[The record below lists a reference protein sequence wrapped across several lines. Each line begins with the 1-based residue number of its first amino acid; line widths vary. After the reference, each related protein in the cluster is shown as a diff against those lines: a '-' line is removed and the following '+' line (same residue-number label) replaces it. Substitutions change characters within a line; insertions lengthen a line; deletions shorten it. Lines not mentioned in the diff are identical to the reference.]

1 MDFLRKI
8 YQKLCNKNYISTT
21 ILHNMK
27 YLTKEDSFLRSKC
40 MTLLIKS
47 GLKINIKYK
56 IDTIKNMIDINNDGY
71 PLVKYLIN
79 NNADEDNNL
88 KPQTIPN
95 I

>member
-1 MDFLRKI
+1 
-8 YQKLCNKNYISTT
+8 
-21 ILHNMK
+21 MK
-27 YLTKEDSFLRSKC
+27 YLTKDSFLRSKC

-56 IDTIKNMIDINNDGY
+56 IDTIKNMIDVNNDGY

>member
-1 MDFLRKI
+1 
-8 YQKLCNKNYISTT
+8 
-21 ILHNMK
+21 MK
-27 YLTKEDSFLRSKC
+27 YLTTEDSFLRSKY

-56 IDTIKNMIDINNDGY
+56 IDTIKNMIDVNNDGY

>member
-1 MDFLRKI
+1 
-8 YQKLCNKNYISTT
+8 
-21 ILHNMK
+21 MK

-56 IDTIKNMIDINNDGY
+56 INTIKNMIDVNNDGY

>member
-1 MDFLRKI
+1 
-8 YQKLCNKNYISTT
+8 
-21 ILHNMK
+21 MK
-27 YLTKEDSFLRSKC
+27 YITKEDSFLRSKC

-56 IDTIKNMIDINNDGY
+56 IDTIKNMIDVNNDGY

-88 KPQTIPN
+88 KPQTIPKYN
-95 I
+95 KPEDDNLILNYHHLQLFDWIL

>member
-1 MDFLRKI
+1 
-8 YQKLCNKNYISTT
+8 
-21 ILHNMK
+21 MK

-56 IDTIKNMIDINNDGY
+56 IDTIKNMIDVNNDGY

-79 NNADEDNNL
+79 NNTDEDNNL

>member
-1 MDFLRKI
+1 
-8 YQKLCNKNYISTT
+8 
-21 ILHNMK
+21 MK

-56 IDTIKNMIDINNDGY
+56 IDTIKNMIDVNNDGY
-71 PLVKYLIN
+71 HLVKYLIN

>member
-1 MDFLRKI
+1 
-8 YQKLCNKNYISTT
+8 
-21 ILHNMK
+21 MK
-27 YLTKEDSFLRSKC
+27 YITKEDSFLRSKC
-40 MTLLIKS
+40 INLLIKY

-56 IDTIKNMIDINNDGY
+56 IDTIKNMIDVNNDGY

>member
-1 MDFLRKI
+1 
-8 YQKLCNKNYISTT
+8 
-21 ILHNMK
+21 MK
-27 YLTKEDSFLRSKC
+27 YITKEDSFLRSKC

-56 IDTIKNMIDINNDGY
+56 IDTIKNMIDVNNDGY
-71 PLVKYLIN
+71 HLVKYLIN

>member
-1 MDFLRKI
+1 
-8 YQKLCNKNYISTT
+8 
-21 ILHNMK
+21 MK

-56 IDTIKNMIDINNDGY
+56 IDTIKNIIDVNNDGY

>member
-1 MDFLRKI
+1 
-8 YQKLCNKNYISTT
+8 
-21 ILHNMK
+21 MK
-27 YLTKEDSFLRSKC
+27 YLTKEDSFLRSKY

-56 IDTIKNMIDINNDGY
+56 IDTIKNMIDVNNDGY

>member
-1 MDFLRKI
+1 
-8 YQKLCNKNYISTT
+8 
-21 ILHNMK
+21 MK

-56 IDTIKNMIDINNDGY
+56 IDTIKNMIDVNNDGY

-79 NNADEDNNL
+79 NNADEDNYL

>member
-1 MDFLRKI
+1 M
-8 YQKLCNKNYISTT
+8 N
-21 ILHNMK
+21 

-56 IDTIKNMIDINNDGY
+56 IDTIKNMIDVNNDGY
-71 PLVKYLIN
+71 HLVKYLIN

>member
-1 MDFLRKI
+1 
-8 YQKLCNKNYISTT
+8 
-21 ILHNMK
+21 MK
-27 YLTKEDSFLRSKC
+27 YITKEDSFLRSKC

-56 IDTIKNMIDINNDGY
+56 IDTIKNMIDVNNDGY

>member
-1 MDFLRKI
+1 
-8 YQKLCNKNYISTT
+8 
-21 ILHNMK
+21 MK

-56 IDTIKNMIDINNDGY
+56 IDTIKNMIDVNNDGY
-71 PLVKYLIN
+71 PLVKYSIN

>member
-1 MDFLRKI
+1 
-8 YQKLCNKNYISTT
+8 
-21 ILHNMK
+21 MK

-56 IDTIKNMIDINNDGY
+56 IETIKNMIDVNNDGY

>member
-1 MDFLRKI
+1 
-8 YQKLCNKNYISTT
+8 
-21 ILHNMK
+21 MK
-27 YLTKEDSFLRSKC
+27 YLTKESFLRSKC

-56 IDTIKNMIDINNDGY
+56 IDTIKNMIDVNNDGY

>member
-1 MDFLRKI
+1 
-8 YQKLCNKNYISTT
+8 
-21 ILHNMK
+21 MK

-56 IDTIKNMIDINNDGY
+56 IDTIKNMIDVNNDGY
-71 PLVKYLIN
+71 LLVKYLIN

>member
-1 MDFLRKI
+1 
-8 YQKLCNKNYISTT
+8 
-21 ILHNMK
+21 MK

-56 IDTIKNMIDINNDGY
+56 IDTIKNMIDVNNDGY

>member
-1 MDFLRKI
+1 
-8 YQKLCNKNYISTT
+8 
-21 ILHNMK
+21 
-27 YLTKEDSFLRSKC
+27 

-56 IDTIKNMIDINNDGY
+56 IDTIKNMIDDNNDGY

>member
-1 MDFLRKI
+1 
-8 YQKLCNKNYISTT
+8 
-21 ILHNMK
+21 
-27 YLTKEDSFLRSKC
+27 

-56 IDTIKNMIDINNDGY
+56 IDTIKNMIDVNNDGY

-79 NNADEDNNL
+79 NNTDEDNNL

>member
-1 MDFLRKI
+1 
-8 YQKLCNKNYISTT
+8 
-21 ILHNMK
+21 MK

-56 IDTIKNMIDINNDGY
+56 IDTIKNMIDVNNDGY
-71 PLVKYLIN
+71 PLVNYLIN

>member
-1 MDFLRKI
+1 
-8 YQKLCNKNYISTT
+8 
-21 ILHNMK
+21 MK

>member
-1 MDFLRKI
+1 
-8 YQKLCNKNYISTT
+8 
-21 ILHNMK
+21 MK

-56 IDTIKNMIDINNDGY
+56 IDTIKNMMDVNNDGY

>member
-1 MDFLRKI
+1 
-8 YQKLCNKNYISTT
+8 
-21 ILHNMK
+21 MK

-56 IDTIKNMIDINNDGY
+56 IDTIKNMIDVNNDGY

-95 I
+95 NIISQRMIT